1 MFSVW
6 YLFHKLVNVLGFSG
20 ALVASNLMDKQ
31 GRKNLLIGSYLGMV
45 CSISSVQLFRKF
57 YTCQYHYPDIQTC
70 NVCVVLMQILP
81 CS

>member
-1 MFSVW
+1 M
-6 YLFHKLVNVLGFSG
+6 NILGFSG

-57 YTCQYHYPDIQTC
+57 YTIVGKNYLHLFFCWRVYGEYIPFMPIS
-70 NVCVVLMQILP
+70 L
-81 CS
+81 S